1 MVARPPVPVR
11 YANPK
16 ITHDRHLPPVKYQIL
31 NCQGKDILVGR
42 LKVETPTETGHAFI
56 LRRFDTQAISLTTM
70 FRAAFPNAPETDE
83 KAEVNWVREHYDL
96 SGNNGSTKD
105 MHITRLA
112 GTWVSPAVAL
122 ELGEDYGLGAL
133 INIVVEAKP
142 DPAANYRRS
151 GKAAANNSAT
161 AAPTPA
167 SPAPPPYTTTAQAA
181 TVTQET
187 VTTIKASNIPTRG
200 SSKPPSASAVTS
212 LPTPSPPTASP
223 PTKRR
228 KASSPAP
235 ASPRPSRIPALAS
248 PAPTPVTD
256 RVIAPLRR
264 SARTSPAP
272 TRSVAATTV
281 NRTPKTARSAVKKEA
296 SSTVTV
302 TVSSAAPSGSEL
314 TVVDE
319 ETMAIED
326 GIIGSG
332 LHEEDMA
339 EQQKLLQEMAQ
350 KREAA
355 KQEAEDEEDVLEYDP
370 TGQKPMVRKLSKRRA
385 DELLAQPDKGVLV
398 FQPGKE
404 EADRVIATNRR
415 VKAQSKSLLWG
426 VAAFAVG
433 VGAMFL
439 PNFL

>member
-1 MVARPPVPVR
+1 
-11 YANPK
+11 
-16 ITHDRHLPPVKYQIL
+16 
-31 NCQGKDILVGR
+31 
-42 LKVETPTETGHAFI
+42 
-56 LRRFDTQAISLTTM
+56 M
-70 FRAAFPNAPETDE
+70 FRAAFPNAPEADE
-83 KAEVNWVREHYDL
+83 KAEINWVRENYDL
-96 SGNNGSTKD
+96 SGNNGSTRD

-122 ELGEDYGLGAL
+122 ELGEDYGLGPL
-133 INIVVEAKP
+133 MNIVVEAKP

-151 GKAAANNSAT
+151 GKAAANNGAT
-161 AAPTPA
+161 ASTTAPAPA
-167 SPAPPPYTTTAQAA
+167 SPAPPPYTTTVQAA

-187 VTTIKASNIPTRG
+187 TTTTKTTTGPAAASP
-200 SSKPPSASAVTS
+200 KPQSASKS
-212 LPTPSPPTASP
+212 LPTPSPTSTNP
-223 PTKRR
+223 PAKRR

-272 TRSVAATTV
+272 TRSAAATTV
-281 NRTPKTARSAVKKEA
+281 NRTPKASRAAVKKEA
-296 SSTVTV
+296 ASAVTV
-302 TVSSAAPSGSEL
+302 TVSSFGPSGSEL

-355 KQEAEDEEDVLEYDP
+355 KEEENVDEVVYDP
-370 TGQKPMVRKLSKRRA
+370 TGEKPLVRRVSKRRA
-385 DELLAQPDKGVLV
+385 EELSAQPDKGVLV
-398 FQPGKE
+398 FYPGKAQE
-404 EADRVIATNRR
+404 DRVIATNKRI
-415 VKAQSKSLLWG
+415 KAQSKSLLWG

-433 VGAMFL
+433 VGAM
-439 PNFL
+439 